1 MKKILNGLGIFGSI
15 ILTFILSVLIF
26 LYVVVLNI
34 KFVASENGMASTFK
48 KIDVVETLKAAEDGT
63 MWEDFMQ
70 LAESL
75 GLSEEQ
81 FEKILNSDKVKE
93 KVGSYIGE
101 VLSSTFNDKEA
112 NLTKE
117 DIENFLNIAVDE
129 YNKVSDTKI
138 SDTERKEI
146 VNSFDEEMIANMNE
160 EFGSINLTET
170 VAPEYVEYIK
180 LADNLLFG
188 NYTLIML
195 VLIILIIG
203 LIALFRFSCY
213 KWIPYVK
220 TSTIINGSLMLIVG
234 LLILIIPLEDMEII
248 MPIRKL
254 LATRVFITSAILFI
268 LSICLSV
275 WKKYLKKYID
285 KKQEVASLEE
295 TNEVSEKM
303 EEIKQVEEKKKKKI
317 ELDKKTIIIIAL
329 VLLVLLLVIL
339 FLIFGTNGSYTIT
352 FDTNGGTEIT
362 AIEVKNNEIVKLPEA
377 PKKDGHKFVG
387 WTNEDGKVITKGTKV
402 TEDITL
408 KAEWV
413 SNDAETI
420 TAEFNTNG
428 GNEIDNIIIEKG
440 HIILLPIEP
449 TRDGYIFAG
458 WLDGNGNF
466 ITEDTIMTNNITL
479 KAMWIKKDAKTSTI
493 KFNTDG
499 GSRVGNIVVENG
511 KIIVLPEA
519 PTKTGYVFAG
529 WVDENGNKVTKDTIV
544 NENMTITAT
553 WKEPYTCPS
562 DCTPIED
569 GSKCT
574 RTTTKDVVTYTGCP
588 SGTETIE
595 KFCSAHQRQVAIGFD
610 EDLTYETAGII
621 CNDNPKGFCVS
632 YNSRYTVAG
641 ESCPAG
647 YYKYID
653 SDGLGALY
661 GCAKKYDKGGSSCP
675 SGYTQS
681 GNICKKT
688 ETISCKTN

>member
-15 ILTFILSVLIF
+15 ILTLILSVLIF

-34 KFVASENGMASTFK
+34 KFVVSKNGMANTFK
-48 KIDVVETLKAAEDGT
+48 KIDVVETLKSTEDGT

-75 GLSEEQ
+75 DLSEEQ

-93 KVGSYIGE
+93 EVGSYIGE
-101 VLSSTFNDKEA
+101 VLSSIFNDKEV

-117 DIENFLNIAVDE
+117 DMENFLNIAVDE

-138 SDTERKEI
+138 SDTKRKEI
-146 VNSFDEEMIANMNE
+146 INSFDEEMIKNMNE
-160 EFGSINLTET
+160 EFGSINLVET
-170 VAPEYVEYIK
+170 VAPEYIEYVK

-195 VLIILIIG
+195 ALIILIIG
-203 LIALFRFSCY
+203 LIALFRLSCY
-213 KWIPYVK
+213 RWMPYVK
-220 TSTIINGSLMLIVG
+220 TSTIISGSLMLIVG
-234 LLILIIPLEDMEII
+234 LLVLIVPLEDMEVII
-248 MPIRKL
+248 PIRKL
-254 LATRVFITSAILFI
+254 LATRIFITSAILFI
-268 LSICLSV
+268 LSIGLSV
-275 WKKYLKKYID
+275 GKKYLKKYID
-285 KKQEVASLEE
+285 KKKEITPIEE
-295 TNEVSEKM
+295 ANEVSEKK
-303 EEIKQVEEKKKKKI
+303 EEVKQLEEKKNKKI
-317 ELDKKTIIIIAL
+317 EFDKKTIIIIAL
-329 VLLVLLLVIL
+329 VLILLLVIL
-339 FLIFGTNGSYTIT
+339 FLMFGRNGSYTIT

-408 KAEWV
+408 KAEWI

-420 TAEFNTNG
+420 TAEFNTDG

-449 TRDGYIFAG
+449 TRDGYIFVG

-466 ITEDTIMTNNITL
+466 ITETTIMTNNITL

-499 GSRVGNIVVENG
+499 GSKVENIVVEKG
-511 KIIVLPEA
+511 KIIVLPVN

-529 WVDENGNKVTKDTIV
+529 WVDENGNAITKDTIV
-544 NENMTITAT
+544 NENMTIKST
-553 WKEPYTCPS
+553 WKEPYTCPEN
-562 DCTPIED
+562 CTPIGD

-574 RTTTKDVVTYTGCP
+574 RVTTKDVVTYTGCP
-588 SGTETIE
+588 SGTETVE

-661 GCAKKYDKGGSSCP
+661 GCTKKYDKGGSSCP

-681 GNICKKT
+681 GNVCKKT
-688 ETISCKTN
+688 ETISCKAN

>member
-1 MKKILNGLGIFGSI
+1 MKKILNILGVFGSI
-15 ILTFILSVLIF
+15 ILTLVLTVLIF

-34 KFVASENGMASTFK
+34 KFIVSEKGMANTFK
-48 KIDVVETLKAAEDGT
+48 KIDIVETLKSAEGGT

-75 GLSEEQ
+75 DLSEKQ

-93 KVGSYIGE
+93 EVGSYIGE
-101 VLSSTFNDKEA
+101 VLGSTFNDKEA
-112 NLTKE
+112 ILTKE
-117 DIENFLNIAVDE
+117 EIENFLNIAVDE

-138 SDTERKEI
+138 SDADRKEI
-146 VNSFDEEMIANMNE
+146 INSFDKEMISNMNE
-160 EFGSINLTET
+160 EFGSINLSET
-170 VAPEYVEYIK
+170 VAPEYIEYIK

-188 NYTLIML
+188 NYALIML
-195 VLIILIIG
+195 ALIILIIG

-213 KWIPYVK
+213 KWMSYVK
-220 TSTIINGSLMLIVG
+220 TSTIISGSLMLIFG
-234 LLILIIPLEDMEII
+234 LLVLIVPLEDMEII

-254 LATRVFITSAILFI
+254 LVTRIFITSAVLFI
-268 LSICLSV
+268 LSIGLSV
-275 WKKYLKKYID
+275 GKKYLKKYID
-285 KKQEVASLEE
+285 KKKEVTPIEE
-295 TNEVSEKM
+295 KNEVSEKK
-303 EEIKQVEEKKKKKI
+303 EEVKQVEVKKKKKI

-329 VLLVLLLVIL
+329 VLVLLLVIL
-339 FLIFGTNGSYTIT
+339 FLIFGRNGSYTIT

-377 PKKDGHKFVG
+377 PRKDGYKFVG
-387 WTNEDGKVITKGTKV
+387 WTNEEGKVITKGTKV

-413 SNDAETI
+413 SNNAETI
-420 TAEFNTNG
+420 TTEFNTDG

-458 WLDGNGNF
+458 WLDGNDNF
-466 ITEDTIMTNNITL
+466 ITENTIMTNNTIL

-493 KFNTDG
+493 KFNTAG
-499 GSRVGNIVVENG
+499 GSKVGNIVVENG
-511 KIIVLPEA
+511 KVIVLPVN
-519 PTKTGYVFAG
+519 PTKTGYVFTG
-529 WVDENGNKVTKDTIV
+529 WVDENGNAVTKDTIV
-544 NENMTITAT
+544 KENITIKAT
-553 WKEPYTCPS
+553 WKKPYTCPS
-562 DCTPIED
+562 DCTPIGD

-588 SGTETIE
+588 SGTETVE

-632 YNSRYTVAG
+632 YNSRYTIAG
-641 ESCPAG
+641 ESCPTG

-661 GCAKKYDKGGSSCP
+661 GCTKKYDKGGSSCP

-681 GNICKKT
+681 GNVCKKI
-688 ETISCKTN
+688 ETISCKAN

>member
-1 MKKILNGLGIFGSI
+1 MKKILNGLGVFGSI
-15 ILTFILSVLIF
+15 ILTLILTILIF

-34 KFVASENGMASTFK
+34 KFVVSENGMANTFK
-48 KIDVVETLKAAEDGT
+48 KIDVVETLKYAEDGT

-75 GLSEEQ
+75 DISEEQ

-117 DIENFLNIAVDE
+117 DMESFLNIAVDE

-138 SDTERKEI
+138 SDAERKEI
-146 VNSFDEEMIANMNE
+146 INSFDEEMIANMNE

-195 VLIILIIG
+195 ALIILIIG

-213 KWIPYVK
+213 KWMPYVK
-220 TSTIINGSLMLIVG
+220 TSAIINGSLMLIVG

-275 WKKYLKKYID
+275 GKKYLKKYID
-285 KKQEVASLEE
+285 KKQEVAPLEKA
-295 TNEVSEKM
+295 NEVSEKI
-303 EEIKQVEEKKKKKI
+303 EEVKQVEEKKKKKI

-329 VLLVLLLVIL
+329 VLVLLLVIL
-339 FLIFGTNGSYTIT
+339 FLIFGRNGSYTIT

-387 WTNEDGKVITKGTKV
+387 WTNEEGKVITKGTKV

-420 TAEFNTNG
+420 TAEFNTDG

-466 ITEDTIMTNNITL
+466 ITKDTIMTNNITL
-479 KAMWIKKDAKTSTI
+479 KAMWIKKDANTSTI

-499 GSRVGNIVVENG
+499 GSKVGNIVVENG

-529 WVDENGNKVTKDTIV
+529 WVDENGNAITKDTIV
-544 NENMTITAT
+544 NENMTIKAT
-553 WKEPYTCPS
+553 WKAPYTCPS
-562 DCTPIED
+562 DCTPIGD

-574 RTTTKDVVTYTGCP
+574 KEVTKEMSTTSSCPNGYTLKNGHCIDKSTQYHAENTDSGWKCNSSSEYMYSEIDKSGMGAFMWCVKTTNKVTTKG
-588 SGTETIE
+588 
-595 KFCSAHQRQVAIGFD
+595 
-610 EDLTYETAGII
+610 
-621 CNDNPKGFCVS
+621 
-632 YNSRYTVAG
+632 
-641 ESCPAG
+641 
-647 YYKYID
+647 
-653 SDGLGALY
+653 
-661 GCAKKYDKGGSSCP
+661 CP

-688 ETISCKTN
+688 ETISCKAN